1 MKMTLRTLAI
11 ATSAF
16 ACAALLSP
24 GWSQQ
29 GGVSLSINKA
39 EAQPRVYIRSGYY
52 TGGYVRPDW
61 SPLVRREGL
70 LLRWPL
76 EWPWVLLRRLGG
88 LRDAQRHWLPA
99 RYCDQGRRRH
109 HVQLPVEIISL
120 IMSGQVAV
128 FATWPGTAAPRRR
141 RNQLRSFLTDS
152 HFKQP
157 KPSLRANGS
166 RERALD
172 DRLREAI
179 HRAAKRKNGLLRCA
193 RMDVDIISHT
203 SSTSRRQASES
214 LLYFP
219 PKEGVGN
226 AGCPLHPQPRVRLIL
241 VRSTRVNEHTG
252 ITRRSRTQWF

>member
-29 GGVSLSINKA
+29 GGVSLSIDKA
-39 EAQPRVYIRSGYY
+39 QAQPRVYIRSGY
-52 TGGYVRPDW
+52 TLVWLCRPDW

-76 EWPWVLLRRLGG
+76 ERPWVLLRRLGG

-99 RYCDQGRRRH
+99 RYCDQGRGRH

-128 FATWPGTAAPRRR
+128 FATWPDTAGARRR
-141 RNQLRSFLTDS
+141 RNQRRSFLTDS

-157 KPSLRANGS
+157 NRHCEPTGRANARSMTGS
-166 RERALD
+166 
-172 DRLREAI
+172 
-179 HRAAKRKNGLLRCA
+179 AKQSIKRRKE
-193 RMDVDIISHT
+193 RMDCFV
-203 SSTSRRQASES
+203 ASD
-214 LLYFP
+214 F
-219 PKEGVGN
+219 
-226 AGCPLHPQPRVRLIL
+226 AR
-241 VRSTRVNEHTG
+241 
-252 ITRRSRTQWF
+252 